1 MSEVI
6 KEERVHS
13 ASSDAARRSGLC
25 SVLLYYAIAC
35 HGDNGLKLLHVPL
48 GFGEEA
54 LLLFSSW
61 QLAQNFFLSDV
72 FDGEWY
78 VRECS
83 AGELTSLLLG
93 PYKGIDWV
101 LLDPL
106 AGYLKTGGAQAN
118 LTSRERFVEHLL
130 GSQCQGA

>member
-1 MSEVI
+1 MAEATKRDHVPHV
-6 KEERVHS
+6 RP
-13 ASSDAARRSGLC
+13 DRARRRGLC
-25 SVLLYYAIAC
+25 SVFLYYGIAC
-35 HGDNGLKLLHVPL
+35 CGANGLRLLHVPL

-61 QLAQNFFLSDV
+61 QSAQNFFLADV

-83 AGELTSLLLG
+83 VGELSSLLLAL
-93 PYKGIDWV
+93 YEGIDWV

-106 AGYLKTGGAQAN
+106 PGYLKARGVHAN

-130 GSQCQGA
+130 NSQYQGA